1 LRNLGIENL
10 NLKFVIFLARNF
22 FVVFIVFV
30 SELGAQ
36 AHGTGKGEVVSTRDA
51 TNFLLLFF
59 YLRFLMILR
68 VSLVL
73 FVTFPVPA
81 CPG

>member
-1 LRNLGIENL
+1 M
-10 NLKFVIFLARNF
+10 
-22 FVVFIVFV
+22 VFIVFV

-51 TNFLLLFF
+51 TNFLLVFF
-59 YLRFLMILR
+59 YLRFFVTLR
-68 VSLVL
+68 VSLAL